1 MTRDQRQSRASARR
15 DDDTNGAVRALAL
28 GAVAA
33 VAAAGF
39 GALAMAVARHDT
51 AAADETVRRATAAPR
66 DGAVHSAAESVK
78 KVGKWYTYIPGATA
92 AALAVLAAPGQERGG
107 RSRRVGAGAVML
119 AGTVATAMNPAFDH
133 LLPQPP
139 APPGHPSRGKPV
151 FPSGHAFGPG
161 AVSLAAAYVL
171 SREGIA
177 RPGIAFPAA
186 AALPVLTAGPR
197 LLVQK
202 HWISDVLGGYLGAI
216 AVAAACLAAYEATRE
231 A

>member
-1 MTRDQRQSRASARR
+1 MTRDQRSSRSAGRR
-15 DDDTNGAVRALAL
+15 DDDDGAARAVAL

-39 GALAMAVARHDT
+39 GALAVAVARRDT
-51 AAADETVRRATAAPR
+51 AHTDETVRRATAA
-66 DGAVHSAAESVK
+66 DGRGRVHAAAEAVK
-78 KVGKWYTYIPGATA
+78 KVGKWYTYVPAATA
-92 AALAVLAAPGQERGG
+92 AAVAVLTAPGPGRGG

-139 APPGHPSRGKPV
+139 APPGHPRGKPV

-171 SREGIA
+171 AREGIA
-177 RPGIAFPAA
+177 RPGVAFPAA
-186 AALPVLTAGPR
+186 AAVPVLTAGPR
-197 LLVQK
+197 MLVQK
-202 HWISDVLGGYLGAI
+202 HWVSDVLGGLLGGI
-216 AVAAACLAAYEATRE
+216 AVAAACLAAYEATRGT
-231 A
+231 

>member
-1 MTRDQRQSRASARR
+1 MTRDERSSRAPTRR
-15 DDDTNGAVRALAL
+15 DDGDGTGRALAL

-39 GALAMAVARHDT
+39 GALAVAVARRDT
-51 AAADETVRRATAAPR
+51 APADHAARRAAAADR
-66 DGAVHSAAESVK
+66 DGPVHAAAEAVK
-78 KVGKWYTYIPGATA
+78 TLGKWYTYIPAATA
-92 AALAVLAAPGQERGG
+92 TALAVLAAPGEGRGE

-119 AGTVATAMNPAFDH
+119 AGTVATALNPAFDH

-139 APPGHPSRGKPV
+139 APPGHRSRGKPV

-177 RPGIAFPAA
+177 RPGVAFPAA
-186 AALPVLTAGPR
+186 AAVPVLTAGPR

-216 AVAAACLAAYEATRE
+216 ALAAACLAAYEATRG